1 MTDVEHEESGSRTAT
16 RADRP
21 LAPGTHMDALDGV
34 RGLAIVLVLFV
45 HFVGDDKP
53 RGLVEH
59 FVTRLS
65 SYGAWGV
72 DLFFVLSGFLI
83 TGILYDSKNKARY
96 FRTFYVRR
104 TLRIFPLYY
113 GVLALLFLVTPLVSA
128 AYHPGL
134 AESER
139 HQAWLWSY
147 ATNLYLS
154 LAGSWRALPYVS
166 HFWSLAVEEHFYLV
180 WPLIVLCASRKM
192 LLRICVAGAAFALA
206 LRCALAFHGAS
217 PVTLVAFT
225 PCRIDAL
232 LTGAFLA
239 VAARSIELGEL
250 AKRVRPWLL
259 PCAAGIAITTAW
271 HAKIGLVSYLVLP
284 LRGTLVALTFGAL
297 LIVSLTAPKESFV
310 GSFFQSSTMR
320 FFGKYSYG
328 LYVFQGL
335 VAMYFQRHGVE
346 AALTERSGSH
356 AMAMA
361 LQAFA
366 GAGLSCALAI
376 GSYELYEKHFLRL
389 KRRFAPATREI
400 AEPVIQPSAHLSDA

>member
-1 MTDVEHEESGSRTAT
+1 MIEAATSSSSRARA

-21 LAPGTHMDALDGV
+21 LKAGAHMDALDGV

-53 RGLVEH
+53 QDLLQH

-83 TGILYDSKNKARY
+83 TGILYDSKNKTRY

-113 GVLALLFLVTPLVSA
+113 GVLALLFVILPALRSS
-128 AYHPGL
+128 HSPGL
-134 AESER
+134 AQSEQ
-139 HQAWLWSY
+139 HEAWLWTY

-154 LAGSWRALPYVS
+154 LHGSWRALPYVG

-180 WPLIVLCASRKM
+180 WPMIVLSFSRKT
-192 LLRICVAGAAFALA
+192 LLRICVGGAAFALV
-206 LRCALAFHGAS
+206 LRCALSFAGVSDVA
-217 PVTLVAFT
+217 LVAFT
-225 PCRIDAL
+225 PCRLDAL

-239 VAARSIELGEL
+239 VAARSIELGEI
-250 AKRVRPWLL
+250 AERARPLMWWF
-259 PCAAGIAITTAW
+259 AAGAAVTTAW
-271 HAKIGLVSYLVLP
+271 NAKIGWLPFIVLP

-297 LIVSLTAPKESFV
+297 LVVSLVAPKESLC
-310 GSFFQSSTMR
+310 GRFFLSSTMR

-328 LYVFQGL
+328 LYVFQGI
-335 VAMYFQRHGVE
+335 VAMYFLRHGVE
-346 AALTERSGSH
+346 ASLTESTGSH

-376 GSYELYEKHFLRL
+376 ASYELYEKHFLRL
-389 KRRFAPATREI
+389 KRRFAPADKEV
-400 AEPVIQPSAHLSDA
+400 AEPVLQPSPNLSDA